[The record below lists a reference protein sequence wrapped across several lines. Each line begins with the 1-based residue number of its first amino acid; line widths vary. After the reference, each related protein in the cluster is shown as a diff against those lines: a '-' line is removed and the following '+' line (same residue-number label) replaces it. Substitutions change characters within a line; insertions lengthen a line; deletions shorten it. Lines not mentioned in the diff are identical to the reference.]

1 MQSYGLQ
8 NTLNSRKI
16 WDCDERRQCTGSP
29 CVSPLLPLFQLRR
42 GRFCGEKRSGRHRG
56 EENIVT
62 VEHLVGFLR
71 RKKSRANSL
80 EDETWRMFEFCDGS
94 SPKLV
99 LLNDECY
106 VFNSS
111 LVLRV
116 LLLRLYLVE
125 EVYFVIEIGLF
136 FFFPFCFLIVS
147 VLRLR

>member
-1 MQSYGLQ
+1 MRL
-8 NTLNSRKI
+8 
-16 WDCDERRQCTGSP
+16 RRASP
-29 CVSPLLPLFQLRR
+29 VHRFPLCVSPPPLVPTP
-42 GRFCGEKRSGRHRG
+42 KRA
-56 EENIVT
+56 
-62 VEHLVGFLR
+62 FLR
-71 RKKSRANSL
+71 REKKWKTQGGRKYCDRRASCGLSPTQKVASKFARGRNV
-80 EDETWRMFEFCDGS
+80 EDEFCDGS